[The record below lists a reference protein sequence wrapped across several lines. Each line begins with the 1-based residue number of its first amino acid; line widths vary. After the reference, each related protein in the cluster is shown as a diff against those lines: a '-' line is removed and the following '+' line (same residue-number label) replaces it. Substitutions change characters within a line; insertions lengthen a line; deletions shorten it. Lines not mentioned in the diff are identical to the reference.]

1 VSSALGALALPL
13 PTIALGI
20 SPSANA
26 VNTHVVSQIGISS
39 QRHLNI
45 SSNNDSLARMKL
57 KNSMLEVLGLKKHQK
72 NEVAGPEK
80 PSEKTNV
87 PTVPNRTDTQ
97 KVTEKPE
104 EEENK
109 NSDIYN
115 ADAGSYFN
123 QKCLIG
129 V

>member
-1 VSSALGALALPL
+1 
-13 PTIALGI
+13 
-20 SPSANA
+20 
-26 VNTHVVSQIGISS
+26 
-39 QRHLNI
+39 
-45 SSNNDSLARMKL
+45 MKL